1 MLKFIVYV
9 LIAIALYLAIP
20 WQMKQI
26 EKSVGGDSFL
36 RIGRWYLT
44 FMIAM
49 IPICSFF
56 GD

>member
-1 MLKFIVYV
+1 MLKFIVYA
-9 LIAIALYLAIP
+9 LIAIALYFAIP

-36 RIGRWYLT
+36 RLGRWYLT

-49 IPICSFF
+49 IPISSFF
-56 GD
+56 W

>member
-1 MLKFIVYV
+1 MLKFIVNA
-9 LIAIALYLAIP
+9 LIAIGLYFAIP
-20 WQMKQI
+20 WQMKQQ
-26 EKSVGGDSFL
+26 EKSAGGDLFL
-36 RIGRWYLT
+36 RLGRWYLT